1 MNRNKW
7 SKWGAHACSLVFFI
21 FVVWAWQ
28 YLSDLRV
35 WKPYL
40 DRKSVVEGKSV
51 N

>member
-21 FVVWAWQ
+21 LVVWAWQ

-40 DRKSVVEGKSV
+40 FPSDRKSVV
-51 N
+51 